1 MFFNLRRVKKRSKA
15 PFNSLPDGIQRNFL
29 NYTKTEVRTSAHTAD
44 NELVNIRFLCQTVL
58 LRHFNLA
65 EIL

>member
-58 LRHFNLA
+58 LTHFNLA